1 MIRIVLVSMLVTI
14 CGACGDDGGKPVDAP
29 AAKLHLQGE
38 IVDWDETDALFCG
51 VFGAKLTAHTD
62 STLTD
67 STNPNGRIDMMVPG
81 DASVQIDVVPPTTL
95 SECVSTVGLYT
106 LPGIIMTGSAVINSG
121 QTVSYR
127 MIGTDRIQ
135 PFFSGLGV
143 TFDPSKAIVF
153 VHVAGTQKAVTSSA
167 AHDTALAW
175 SGTAW
180 AAGTTGVDVVFPNTA
195 VGTTIVDA
203 GTGAIGAGSI
213 PAVAGTFTYVTL
225 VAS

>member
-1 MIRIVLVSMLVTI
+1 MTRILLLSVLLLH
-14 CGACGDDGGKPVDAP
+14 ACGDDGGKHVDAP
-29 AAKLHLQGE
+29 AAQLELQGE

-62 STLTD
+62 ATLTD

-81 DASVQIDVVPPTTL
+81 DASVQIDVVPPTAP
-95 SECVSTVGLYT
+95 SECVTGIGLYT
-106 LPGIIMTGSAVINSG
+106 LPGIIMTGAAVINSG

-127 MIGTDRIQ
+127 MIGMDRIQ
-135 PFFSGLGV
+135 PFFTGLGV
-143 TFDPSKAIVF
+143 TFDASKAIVF
-153 VHVAGTQKAVTSSA
+153 VHVAGTQQAVTSSA

-195 VGTTIVDA
+195 VGTTMVDA
-203 GTGAIGAGSI
+203 GTGALGAGSI
-213 PAVAGTFTYVTL
+213 PTVAGTFTYVTL
-225 VAS
+225 VAK